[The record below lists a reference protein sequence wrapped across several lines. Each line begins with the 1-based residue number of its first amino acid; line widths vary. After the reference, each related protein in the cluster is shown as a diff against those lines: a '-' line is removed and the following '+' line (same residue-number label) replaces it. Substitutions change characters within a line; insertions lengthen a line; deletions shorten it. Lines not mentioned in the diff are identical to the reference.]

1 MRRPDPTRRAAVA
14 LPLVQA
20 GIALAGAG
28 LLALLAGRPQ
38 ALAFLA
44 GAAVM
49 ACGYAVFGWR
59 TALQTPVVP
68 ASQAFARLLVGS
80 TLKWLVIGAGLA
92 LAMTTPGLPPGFV
105 LGGALAAYLAYLLC
119 LPWLLR

>member
-1 MRRPDPTRRAAVA
+1 VA

-28 LLALLAGRPQ
+28 LLALVAGRPE
-38 ALAFLA
+38 ATAFLA

-59 TALQTPVVP
+59 TALRTPVVP
-68 ASQAFARLLVGS
+68 ASQAFIRLLVGS
-80 TLKWLVIGAGLA
+80 ALKWLVIGAGLA
-92 LAMTTPGLPPGFV
+92 LAMTAPGLPPGFV